1 MGNSNSSSLQQETPK
16 RYKTTEK
23 VSVCRTETTTGSH
36 RFEIH
41 NYSLT
46 KGGGHDKYILS
57 KIFSVGGHDWAVR
70 VYLDG
75 ARKEDSEYLSV
86 YLQFESKSGE
96 AKTDF
101 SISLLELTTGKTVLK
116 KKSATTTT
124 FNSTKS
130 VSGFSQFLK
139 RDIFEASNCLKED
152 FFTIICQVTVIK
164 EPHTYITKFPA
175 ASAPIN
181 TYYEIGHDL
190 LLSETGAD
198 ITCEAEG
205 ECFPAHKCILALR
218 SPVFNAQLFGAMKD
232 EKQDKIKI
240 SNVRAPIFKAMLF
253 FIYTGLLPD
262 HVEGAE
268 AAQHLLVAADRY
280 GMQTLRRACE
290 ERLSQQ
296 LDVVN
301 VGTTLA
307 LAEQHNLTRLKS
319 DCLHYLSF
327 SEVFFSALGTEGFA
341 HLAKACP
348 DILKEISNMHD
359 RKKPKPLLKE

>member
-1 MGNSNSSSLQQETPK
+1 MGNSSSSLQQQTPQ
-16 RYKTTEK
+16 
-23 VSVCRTETTTGSH
+23 RTDTTTGSH

-57 KIFSVGGHDWAVR
+57 KIFSVGGYEWAIR
-70 VYLDG
+70 VYPDG
-75 ARKEDSEYLSV
+75 ARKEDSEYLSL
-86 YLQFESKSGE
+86 YLQFESKSRE

-101 SISLLELTTGKTVLK
+101 SISLLDLTTGKPVLK
-116 KKSATTTT
+116 KTCTATT
-124 FNSTKS
+124 FNSVKTAF
-130 VSGFSQFLK
+130 GFSRFLK

-164 EPHTYITKFPA
+164 EPHTYITKFP
-175 ASAPIN
+175 SVSEPSN
-181 TYYEIGHDL
+181 TFNEIGYDL

-198 ITCEAEG
+198 ITCEVEG

-232 EKQDKIKI
+232 ENQEKIKI
-240 SNVRAPIFKAMLF
+240 SDVEVPIFKAMLF

-262 HVEGAE
+262 HIVGAE

-280 GMQTLRRACE
+280 GIQTLRQACE
-290 ERLSQQ
+290 ERLSQK

-319 DCLHYLSF
+319 DCLEYLSF
-327 SEVFFSALGTEGFA
+327 SEVFFAALGTEGFA

-359 RKKPKPLLKE
+359 RKKPKTVLKD